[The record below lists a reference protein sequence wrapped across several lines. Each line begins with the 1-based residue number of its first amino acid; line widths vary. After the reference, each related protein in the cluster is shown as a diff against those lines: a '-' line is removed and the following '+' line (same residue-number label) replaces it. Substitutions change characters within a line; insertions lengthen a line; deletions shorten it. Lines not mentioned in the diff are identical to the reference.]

1 MCHAVVFGLFGAL
14 YEASSKSCEPNHIYN
29 QNESLHDVHDGL
41 GDLRDMVKV
50 VNGKSAAVLIKAND
64 DLLSKVSSLTQPYI
78 SLILF

>member
-1 MCHAVVFGLFGAL
+1 MCHAVVFGFFGAL

-29 QNESLHDVHDGL
+29 QTESLHDVHDGL